1 VSTTVDP
8 SIFKAYDIRGIVD
21 RTLTEAAARAIGAA
35 FGAEARARGVAEVAV
50 GRDGRL
56 SGPRLAAALVEGIR
70 ASGTAVAD
78 IGMAAT
84 PMVYFAGF
92 HLGSRSGIA
101 ITGSHNP
108 PEYNGMKLT
117 LAGDP
122 VYGEGLQR
130 LRSRIEAGDLAPAA
144 APAALRAVDDL
155 VGDLIRR
162 GFAAEQIMLLGFSQ
176 GACLALEYTARHA
189 RRYGGIVGLS
199 GGLIGPDGTPR
210 NYPGLLERT
219 PIFLGCST
227 TDAHIPQQ
235 RVIETAHVLEEMDAE
250 VTMRLYPGM
259 GHTVNDDEIAFV
271 RGMMRAVIDR

>member
-1 VSTTVDP
+1 MRSPDERAWRGG
-8 SIFKAYDIRGIVD
+8 SIQQDEGDEDMLADD
-21 RTLTEAAARAIGAA
+21 RTLHQGQPVLIRGELDRARAVMIMLHGRGSTAQSILELADALPHPDFAFVAPQAFGQTWYPHSFLMPIGAN
-35 FGAEARARGVAEVAV
+35 EPY
-50 GRDGRL
+50 L
-56 SGPRLAAALVEGIR
+56 S
-70 ASGTAVAD
+70 S
-78 IGMAAT
+78 
-84 PMVYFAGF
+84 
-92 HLGSRSGIA
+92 
-101 ITGSHNP
+101 
-108 PEYNGMKLT
+108 
-117 LAGDP
+117 
-122 VYGEGLQR
+122 
-130 LRSRIEAGDLAPAA
+130 
-144 APAALRAVDDL
+144 ALRAVDDL